1 MKAPEVKISQTFF
14 ALSIIVALVSVFSL
28 VFLAKD
34 NTDLRN
40 RYHEMKKQRDDLRK
54 ALIKGNSDILK
65 ARKILNEKSKIVLI

>member
-1 MKAPEVKISQTFF
+1 MKAPEVKTSQTFF

-34 NTDLRN
+34 NVDLRN
-40 RYHEMKKQRDDLRK
+40 RYQEMKKQRDDLRN